1 MIVADVMTTDVTTAN
16 SQMSIVDVAKLLWEK
31 QISGVPVVNDRGE
44 PIGMITEGDLLRRGE
59 TDTTPRRS
67 WWLEMLST
75 NRDLASEYVKTHGTR
90 VKDVMTR
97 QVVTV
102 VESTP
107 LSVLADLFERH
118 RIKRVPVLRD
128 GKLVG
133 IVSRANLVRAI
144 ATATTAPSGSSEDDK
159 ILRERLL
166 SELKRQKWAEASP
179 SNVTVK
185 DGVVHLWGT
194 VLSEEERDALRVAAE
209 NIKGVRSVV
218 NHTVVAPTT
227 MQM

>member
-75 NRDLASEYVKTHGTR
+75 NRDLASEYVKTHGTS

-144 ATATTAPSGSSEDDK
+144 ATATTTPSGSSEDDK